1 MLKRPASGT
10 GANQCA
16 PRGPRAADPIA
27 LARRD
32 LKQPLPRRFFKE
44 AAAAERGGSFVLLL
58 DGRLAKTPA
67 GNPIALP
74 ALAAAEAVASEW
86 AAQGERL
93 DWAAM
98 PMTRIV
104 HSAIDGVV
112 RQLAAT
118 AADITKY
125 AATDLVCY
133 RAEGPRKLVEAQAA
147 AWYPVL
153 AFARKKLGAVFVCT
167 EGVMFVEQP
176 AAACAAVAEAVARIA
191 VAGEAAPFALAALH
205 VMTTLAGSVLI
216 ALAAAHGELAPEDAW
231 RAAHVDED
239 FEIEAWGEDAEALAR
254 RQAQWREFAAAARLL
269 KLVAADTQ
277 PGS

>member
-1 MLKRPASGT
+1 MRKETTFSASADKFTGT
-10 GANQCA
+10 PG
-16 PRGPRAADPIA
+16 AADPVA

-32 LKQPLPRRFFKE
+32 LKKTQLRRFFQE
-44 AAAAERGGSFVLLL
+44 ATAASRDGSFVLLL
-58 DGRLAKTPA
+58 DGRLAKTPG

-74 ALAAAEAVASEW
+74 SLAAAEAIADEW
-86 AAQGERL
+86 AAQSEWL

-104 HSAIDGVV
+104 HSAIDGVSMA
-112 RQLAAT
+112 LGAT
-118 AADITKY
+118 AADIAKY

-147 AWYPVL
+147 LWDPIL

-167 EGVMFVEQP
+167 EGVMFVKQP
-176 AAACAAVAEAVARIA
+176 LDARAAVAEAVARIA
-191 VAGEAAPFALAALH
+191 RAGAAAPFALAALH
-205 VMTTLAGSVLI
+205 VMTTLTGSVLI
-216 ALAAAHGELAPEDAW
+216 ALAAADGVLSPEEAW

-254 RQAQWREFAAAARLL
+254 RERQWREFEAAA
-269 KLVAADTQ
+269 KLYRAIRAD
-277 PGS
+277 GSGR

>member
-1 MLKRPASGT
+1 
-10 GANQCA
+10 
-16 PRGPRAADPIA
+16 

-32 LKQPLPRRFFKE
+32 LKQPLTRRFFKE
-44 AAAAERGGSFVLLL
+44 ATAGNSDGSFVLLL
-58 DGRLAKTPA
+58 DGRLAKTPR

-74 ALAAAEAVASEW
+74 ALAAAEAIANEW
-86 AAQGERL
+86 AAQGDWL
-93 DWAAM
+93 DWAEM

-104 HSAIDGVV
+104 HSAIDGVAQARGV
-112 RQLAAT
+112 T

-133 RAEGPRKLVEAQAA
+133 RAEGPRTLVEAQAA
-147 AWYPVL
+147 AWDPVL

-167 EGVMFVEQP
+167 ECVMFVEQP
-176 AAACAAVAEAVARIA
+176 AAACAAVAEAVAHIA
-191 VAGEAAPFALAALH
+191 VAGEAAPFAFAALH
-205 VMTTLAGSVLI
+205 VMTTLTGSVLI

-254 RQAQWREFAAAARLL
+254 RKDRWRDFAAAARLL
-269 KLVAADTQ
+269 KLVIADTQ